1 MYMQQD
7 EVRRLEPSR
16 HRHGLLGSKDLRY
29 VDLEL
34 PLGATFPRK
43 IRVHGDV
50 SGTLVLLQGKEPY
63 IIEQI
68 CQKSR

>member
-1 MYMQQD
+1 MYMQQV

-16 HRHGLLGSKDLRY
+16 HRHGPLGSKDLRY
-29 VDLEL
+29 IDLEP

-50 SGTLVLLQGKEPY
+50 SGTLVLLQA
-63 IIEQI
+63 
-68 CQKSR
+68 RNRT